1 MPDRRVVAKEPVPL
15 ARRVGIAA
23 AIVLVVGV
31 CAAVGGSIW
40 AGGLVESRLRRLAE
54 GAGLT
59 LQATSISV
67 SPLGDLK
74 IDGLRMVRPDGTDVV
89 AARTIGASLPPWRV
103 AAGSRRPE
111 TLEIDGLRVQVLLH
125 DGKPEELLD
134 LLRSAKAALKGR
146 SSQDRDP
153 NEPQRKGAD
162 TAITLRDGKVEVKLQ
177 GRFEDLLPGG
187 LTVADIAVHL
197 DVARGVGEASARV
210 DGAVQSKL
218 QARLAPDPA
227 GGSAKVQGAFEPPL
241 RLPIPTFDGLPR
253 VVDGVVIER
262 FAYDSQT
269 GPALAG
275 VRLLEG
281 KETRVTVENA
291 GLDAASGGLAA
302 GPIQIEAVVIREL
315 QTWASARAAG
325 DGEAAP
331 AGGGDGDNAEPDDA
345 AGGKGA
351 SADDNAPSKPKTK
364 GTKGAKAAAPW
375 RPAPSKLPATI
386 AAIRVGQT
394 DAGSARL
401 RIEGVRVPLPAE
413 LGVFLVG
420 SAEVELGGDEPSTPE
435 PTTAALPAPADK
447 PGAAAKAQAKG
458 VRRMQ
463 VRVEGP
469 QIEVHWSRPT
479 IVAMPGGEALWDAV
493 EHARRKPTV
502 TITEDE
508 EDDDEIDRP
517 DLAPEARRK
526 SAPKPAAKRKGRK
539 GPATAA
545 AIAPLQEL
553 LGRLTSIDS
562 VVASLIGKLNLL
574 PGLQLSVEGAAIGLL
589 EPAAA
594 SPCCGVRAGKVALTR
609 RLEDGSRGLDGS
621 VDLFG
626 AGDAAEGHLR
636 LALSVGSS
644 GRFERAELEF
654 SGGAVAMAA
663 RSVGAAIH
671 VGADATLGGS
681 LVLRT
686 EGEGKRTLVEG
697 SIDAKGVG
705 IDWWRLAPKPVDGLS
720 FSARVL
726 LTADAAAKSLILNLD
741 PITVG
746 EATAKALIEAT
757 DIGPKANVH
766 VRFELPKQDCGKLA
780 KSLPASMLP
789 TIGAIEAS
797 GEIAADVDV
806 SIPLGNPYKGKL
818 DANLT
823 DETCVVSQFGTLD
836 LSAIAGDFARP
847 VNESGTLLEDQLIGP
862 QSDAWVPLAQL
873 PAWVPYAM
881 MVTEDAAFY
890 HHRGLRL
897 GLLGRAVKM
906 NLDYGR
912 FVYGGSTL
920 TQQLVKNLYLTRDKY
935 LMRKFEELL
944 IVWHMERTLA
954 EDKVKTKDRILELYV
969 NAVEFAPHLYGI
981 QRAAKT
987 YFDKDAKALT
997 PLEAAFLAAN
1007 KPHPRVGFRVFES
1020 KKWTDWWQERM
1031 VGVLRK
1037 MRDDGIISE
1046 QQFIAEAPYV
1056 PRFLGWPAPTVP
1068 TADSTGPVGVGGVEE

>member
-1 MPDRRVVAKEPVPL
+1 MPDRRVVAKEPVNVG
-15 ARRVGIAA
+15 RRIGIIA
-23 AIVLVVGV
+23 AIVVVVGV
-31 CAAVGGSIW
+31 CAAIGGSIW

-59 LQATSISV
+59 LQTTSISV
-67 SPLGDLK
+67 SPLGDLR
-74 IDGLRMVRPDGTDVV
+74 IDGLRMVRRDGTDVV
-89 AARTIGASLPPWRV
+89 AAHTINASLPPWRV
-103 AAGSRRPE
+103 ATGSRRPE
-111 TLEIDGLRVQVLLH
+111 TLEVDGLRVQVLLR

-134 LLRSAKAALKGR
+134 LLRSAKAALRGR
-146 SSQDRDP
+146 SPRTSEA
-153 NEPQRKGAD
+153 NEPAKKSAD
-162 TAITLRDGKVEVKLQ
+162 TAITLRDGRVDVKLQ

-187 LTVADIAVHL
+187 LVVADIAVHL
-197 DVARGVGEASARV
+197 DAARGVGEASARV

-218 QARLAPDPA
+218 QAKLAPDPA
-227 GGSAKVQGAFEPPL
+227 GGTAKVQGAFEPPL
-241 RLPIPTFDGLPR
+241 RLPIPALDGMPKI
-253 VVDGVVIER
+253 VDGIVIER
-262 FAYDSQT
+262 FAYDAST

-275 VRLLEG
+275 VRLLQG
-281 KETRVTVENA
+281 SETRMTVENA
-291 GLDAASGGLAA
+291 GLDATSGGLAA
-302 GPIQIEAVVIREL
+302 GPIQIEAVVVQEL
-315 QTWASARAAG
+315 QAWASARVAADG
-325 DGEAAP
+325 DGGEPDRDQPGVGKERGAADEGDSDVAEAK
-331 AGGGDGDNAEPDDA
+331 AEP
-345 AGGKGA
+345 KGE
-351 SADDNAPSKPKTK
+351 PKAK
-364 GTKGAKAAAPW
+364 AKAAKGKQASAPW

-386 AAIRVGQT
+386 AAIRIGQT

-413 LGVFLVG
+413 LGLFLVG
-420 SAEVELGGDEPSTPE
+420 SAEVELGGDDQSP
-435 PTTAALPAPADK
+435 
-447 PGAAAKAQAKG
+447 AAAAQPAARDTKAIAAAENAG
-458 VRRMQ
+458 HGAERRLQ
-463 VRVEGP
+463 IRVDAP

-479 IVAMPGGEALWDAV
+479 IVAVPGGEAIWEAV

-502 TITEDE
+502 AVGEDDD
-508 EDDDEIDRP
+508 DDDEIDRP

-526 SAPKPAAKRKGRK
+526 ATAKPAAKRKGRK

-545 AIAPLQEL
+545 AIAPLQAFL
-553 LGRLTSIDS
+553 SKLTSVDGA
-562 VVASLIGKLNLL
+562 VVALIGKLNLL
-574 PGLQLSVEGAAIGLL
+574 PGLQLSVEGAAISLL

-594 SPCCGVRAGKVALTR
+594 TPCCGMRAGKVSLTR

-626 AGDAAEGHLR
+626 AGDAKEGHLR
-636 LALSVGSS
+636 LSLSVGSS

-671 VGADATLGGS
+671 VGPDATLGGS

-686 EGEGKRTLVEG
+686 EGGGKRTLVEG
-697 SIDAKGVG
+697 SIDARNVG

-726 LTADAAAKSLILNLD
+726 LTADATAKSLVLNLD

-746 EATAKALIEAT
+746 DATAKALIEAT
-757 DIGPKANVH
+757 DLGPKANVH
-766 VRFELPKQDCGKLA
+766 VRFELPNQDCGKLA
-780 KSLPASMLP
+780 KALPASMLP
-789 TIGAIEAS
+789 TIGAIEAT

-806 SIPLGNPYKGKL
+806 TVPLGNPYKGKL
-818 DANLT
+818 DANLS

-836 LSAIAGDFARP
+836 LAAIAGDFARP
-847 VNESGTLLEDQLIGP
+847 VNESGTLLEDQLVGP

-944 IVWHMERTLA
+944 IVWHMERSLA

-969 NAVEFAPHLYGI
+969 NIVEFAPAPLR
-981 QRAAKT
+981 RAT
-987 YFDKDAKALT
+987 RGQDLLRQGRQGPDAA
-997 PLEAAFLAAN
+997 
-1007 KPHPRVGFRVFES
+1007 
-1020 KKWTDWWQERM
+1020 
-1031 VGVLRK
+1031 
-1037 MRDDGIISE
+1037 
-1046 QQFIAEAPYV
+1046 
-1056 PRFLGWPAPTVP
+1056 
-1068 TADSTGPVGVGGVEE
+1068 

>member
-1 MPDRRVVAKEPVPL
+1 MPDRKVVAKEPVSVG
-15 ARRVGIAA
+15 RRVGIAA
-23 AIVLVVGV
+23 AIVLVAGV
-31 CAAVGGSIW
+31 CAAIGGSIW

-59 LQATSISV
+59 LQASSISV
-67 SPLGDLK
+67 SPFGDLK
-74 IDGLRMVRPDGTDVV
+74 IDGLRMVRPDGSDVV
-89 AARTIGASLPPWRV
+89 AARTIAASLPPWRV

-111 TLEIDGLRVQVLLH
+111 TLEVDGLRVQVLLR

-134 LLRSAKAALKGR
+134 LLRSAKAALRGR
-146 SSQDRDP
+146 SQQERDP
-153 NEPQRKGAD
+153 NEPERKQAD
-162 TAITLRDGKVEVKLQ
+162 TALTLRDGKVEVKLQ
-177 GRFEDLLPGG
+177 GRFEELLPGG
-187 LTVADIAVHL
+187 LTVADIAVRL
-197 DVARGVGEASARV
+197 DVARGVGEASAKV

-218 QARLAPDPA
+218 QASLVAGVA
-227 GGSAKVQGAFEPPL
+227 GGPAKVQGAFEPPL
-241 RLPIPTFDGLPR
+241 RLPIPSFEGLPR
-253 VVDGVVIER
+253 LVDGVVIER
-262 FAYDSQT
+262 FAYDAQT

-281 KETRVTVENA
+281 NETRVTVENA
-291 GLDAASGGLAA
+291 GLDASSGGLAA
-302 GPIQIEAVVIREL
+302 GPIQIESVVIREL
-315 QTWASARAAG
+315 QTWASARASAERG
-325 DGEAAP
+325 DRS
-331 AGGGDGDNAEPDDA
+331 DA
-345 AGGKGA
+345 AGDEAGKPTGA
-351 SADDNAPSKPKTK
+351 GDEEPEAKPKTRAA
-364 GTKGAKAAAPW
+364 KGAKAPPPW

-386 AAIRVGQT
+386 AAVRVGQT

-401 RIEGVRVPLPAE
+401 RVEGVRVPLPAE

-420 SAEVELGGDEPSTPE
+420 STEIEVGGNEAAP
-435 PTTAALPAPADK
+435 ALPTPADK
-447 PGAAAKAQAKG
+447 PGAKPGDAPGASGHGDRKL
-458 VRRMQ
+458 Q
-463 VRVEGP
+463 VRVENP

-479 IVAMPGGEALWDAV
+479 IEAVPGGAAIWEAV
-493 EHARRKPTV
+493 EQTRRKPTV
-502 TITEDE
+502 TIAEDE

-526 SAPKPAAKRKGRK
+526 SAQKPADKRKGRK

-545 AIAPLQEL
+545 AIAPLQSL
-553 LGRLTSIDS
+553 LAKLTSVDS
-562 VVASLIGKLNLL
+562 AVVGLIGKLNLL
-574 PGLQLSVEGAAIGLL
+574 PGLQLSIEGAAIGLL

-594 SPCCGVRAGKVALTR
+594 TPCCGMRAGKLALTR

-626 AGDAAEGHLR
+626 AGDAAEGRLR
-636 LALSVGSS
+636 LSLSVGSS

-671 VGADATLGGS
+671 VGQDATLGGS

-697 SIDAKGVG
+697 SIDARSVG

-726 LTADAAAKSLILNLD
+726 LTADATAKSLVLNLD

-746 EATAKALIEAT
+746 ESTAKALIEAT

-780 KSLPASMLP
+780 KALPPSMLP
-789 TIGAIEAS
+789 TIGAIVAS

-806 SIPLGNPYKGKL
+806 SVPLANPYKGKL

-823 DETCVVSQFGTLD
+823 DDTCVVSQFGTLD
-836 LSAIAGDFARP
+836 LTTIAGDFARP

-944 IVWHMERTLA
+944 IVWHMERTLG

-987 YFDKDAKALT
+987 YFDKDAKDLT

-1007 KPHPRVGFRVFES
+1007 KPHPKVGFRVFES

-1046 QQFIAEAPYV
+1046 QQFVAEAPYV